1 MNRCSQHSLLTGGA
15 MVRHIGKVVLVL
27 WTACGACLAAPQD
40 ILGNLPKS
48 PAQGVDLGIADDETF
63 GRPNSWGMN
72 DFAPETRLA
81 ANERVLRGNYSG
93 PASRPGISIAWRN
106 AAQVEEVEVRV
117 RNLGNQPGEGR
128 VYVLIVDEEGN
139 TLLSLQPPDEF
150 KTIRVPA
157 FADGGREGKII
168 RMKSSRELN
177 NIIDQFDRTKKRYDV
192 RAVVE
197 TVGATDVN
205 PFDNIKTKSWNVD
218 HRVEPG
224 RLVAF
229 NYLFRNNEDK
239 PVMVKWQF
247 ERTAYPKGWQ
257 IQGIPAQVKPF
268 SVQPGQAISGTLSL
282 KAPSSIPEGAFL
294 ESRLSLVDT
303 KSGTAWQQKEW
314 FLAHDTIPPTVA
326 DYRLVATSDHRI
338 SIQTLVADQGSG
350 VKEATGVSTQY
361 STDGGLT
368 WAVKAHNYKSGNF
381 VVPTLFEVTLG
392 PFAPGTDVQLRFSA
406 MDTVG
411 NVTTVI
417 PNDASAIRAPAGAE
431 KLLELGHVFP
441 RTQPN
446 AIFYLEPG
454 NSDLSIVAAQFA
466 SRMRSDAQVE
476 PVRVEEL
483 EQLVKNMRVS
493 PQGKALLQESAKTMS
508 LTPSREVAV
517 ARLQELLEAMPAADI
532 PADAPKAT
540 PMEIQRV
547 VAPGA
552 AKLGNLSTLQLTVP

>member
-1 MNRCSQHSLLTGGA
+1 MRA
-15 MVRHIGKVVLVL
+15 FY
-27 WTACGACLAAPQD
+27 WTAVLLIAASGACADTPQET
-40 ILGNLPKS
+40 LGKLPQT
-48 PAQGVDLGIADDETF
+48 PVEGVDLGIADDETF
-63 GRPNSWGMN
+63 ARPSSWGMN
-72 DFAPETRLA
+72 DFAPQTRLA
-81 ANERVLRGNYSG
+81 SNERVLRGDFSG

-117 RNLGNQPGEGR
+117 RNLGKQPGEGR
-128 VYVLIVDEEGN
+128 VYVLVLDEEGK

-197 TVGATDVN
+197 NVGATDVN
-205 PFDNIKTKSWNVD
+205 PSDNIKTKSWNVE
-218 HRVEPG
+218 HRVEPS

-229 NYLFRNNEDK
+229 NYVFRNNDDK
-239 PVMVKWQF
+239 PALVKWQF
-247 ERTAYPKGWQ
+247 ERTPYPTGWRV
-257 IQGIPAQVKPF
+257 QGVPTQAKPF
-268 SVQPGQAISGTLSL
+268 VVQPGQAISGTLSM
-282 KAPSSIPEGAFL
+282 KAPASIAEGAFL
-294 ESRLSLVDT
+294 ESRLSLVDAHT
-303 KSGTAWQQKEW
+303 GSPWQQKEW

-326 DYRLVATSDHRI
+326 DYRLVATADHRI

-368 WAVKAHNYKSGNF
+368 WAEKAHNYKSGNF

-406 MDTVG
+406 KDTVG

-417 PNDASAIRAPAGAE
+417 PSDATAMRAPEGAE
-431 KLLELGHVFP
+431 KLIELGQVFP

-454 NSDLSIVAAQFA
+454 SSDISMVAAQFA
-466 SRMRSDAQVE
+466 NRMRSDAQVE
-476 PVRVEEL
+476 PVRVEQL
-483 EQLVKNMRVS
+483 EALVKNMRVS
-493 PQGKALLQESAKTMS
+493 AQGKALLQESARTMT
-508 LTPSREVAV
+508 LTPSRAVAA
-517 ARLQELLEAMPAADI
+517 ARLQDLLESMPAFEL
-532 PADAPKAT
+532 PANAPKAVAL
-540 PMEIQRV
+540 EFQRV

-552 AKLGNLSTLQLTVP
+552 AKLGNLSTLQLTIP

>member
-1 MNRCSQHSLLTGGA
+1 MRLIYGTALLSVAFSGS
-15 MVRHIGKVVLVL
+15 
-27 WTACGACLAAPQD
+27 CGVAAQET
-40 ILGNLPKS
+40 LGSLPKS
-48 PAQGVDLGIADDETF
+48 PVQGVDLGIADDETF
-63 GRPNSWGMN
+63 ARPSSWGMN
-72 DFAPETRLA
+72 DVAPETRLA
-81 ANERVLRGNYSG
+81 STERVLRGDFSG
-93 PASRPGISIAWRN
+93 PASRPGVSIAWRN

-117 RNLGNQPGEGR
+117 RNLGNQAGEGR
-128 VYVLIVDEEGN
+128 VYVLVLDEEGR
-139 TLLSLQPPDEF
+139 TLLSLEPPDEF

-205 PFDNIKTKSWNVD
+205 PSDNIKTKSWNVD

-229 NYLFRNNEDK
+229 NYVFRNNEDK
-239 PVMVKWQF
+239 PAAVKWQF
-247 ERTAYPKGWQ
+247 ERTPYPKGWQ
-257 IQGIPAQVKPF
+257 VQGVPAMSKPF
-268 SVQPGQAISGTLSL
+268 VLQPGQVLSGTLSL
-282 KAPSSIPEGAFL
+282 KAPATIAEGAFL
-294 ESRLSLVDT
+294 ESRLSLVDAKT
-303 KSGTAWQQKEW
+303 GRPWQQKEW
-314 FLAHDTIPPTVA
+314 FLAHDTVPPTVA
-326 DYRLVATSDHRI
+326 DYRLVVTADHRI

-350 VKEATGVSTQY
+350 VKEATGVSTQF

-368 WAVKAHNYKSGNF
+368 WAEKTHNYKAGNF

-406 MDTVG
+406 KDTVG

-417 PNDASAIRAPAGAE
+417 PSDASAVRAPEGAE
-431 KLLELGHVFP
+431 KLIELGQVFP

-454 NSDLSIVAAQFA
+454 SSDVSLVAAQFS
-466 SRMRSDAQVE
+466 SRMRSDAQTD
-476 PVRVEEL
+476 PVRVEQLEEL
-483 EQLVKNMRVS
+483 VRNMRVS
-493 PQGKALLQESAKTMS
+493 PQGKALLQESAKTMAMMP
-508 LTPSREVAV
+508 TRAVAA
-517 ARLQELLEAMPAADI
+517 ARLQELLEAMPAQEPPGAL
-532 PADAPKAT
+532 AKAVA
-540 PMEIQRV
+540 MDIQRLT
-547 VAPGA
+547 APGA

>member
-1 MNRCSQHSLLTGGA
+1 MPRFSDTVAFLS
-15 MVRHIGKVVLVL
+15 LVL
-27 WTACGACLAAPQD
+27 CGPCFAATQD
-40 ILGNLPKS
+40 TLGSLPKS
-48 PAQGVDLGIADDETF
+48 PIQGVDLGIADDETF

-72 DFAPETRLA
+72 QFAPETRLA
-81 ANERVLRGNYSG
+81 ATERVLRGDFSG

-117 RNLGNQPGEGR
+117 RNLGNQPAEGR
-128 VYVLIVDEEGN
+128 VYVVIVDEEGK
-139 TLLSLQPPDEF
+139 TLLLLQPPDEF

-157 FADGGREGKII
+157 FSDGGREGKII

-192 RAVVE
+192 RAIVE
-197 TVGATDVN
+197 TVGVTDVN
-205 PFDNIKTKSWNVD
+205 PFDNIKTKSWNVE

-229 NYLFRNNEDK
+229 NYVFRNNEDK
-239 PVMVKWQF
+239 PVNVKWQY

-257 IQGIPAQVKPF
+257 VQGIPTQAKPF
-268 SVQPGQAISGTLSL
+268 VVQPGQAIIGTLFL
-282 KAPSSIPEGAFL
+282 KAPSTIAEGAFL

-303 KSGTAWQQKEW
+303 KSGAPWQQKEW

-326 DYRLVATSDHRI
+326 DYRLIATADHRI

-368 WAVKAHNYKSGNF
+368 WAEKAHNYKAGNF

-406 MDTVG
+406 KDTVG

-417 PNDASAIRAPAGAE
+417 PADASALRAPPGAE
-431 KLLELGHVFP
+431 KLLELGQVFP

-446 AIFYLEPG
+446 ALFYLEPG
-454 NSDLSIVAAQFA
+454 SSDLSAVAAQFA

-476 PVRVEEL
+476 PVRVEQL
-483 EQLVKNMRVS
+483 EQLVRNMQVS
-493 PQGKALLQESAKTMS
+493 PQGKALLQESARTMS
-508 LTPSREVAV
+508 LMPSRAVAA
-517 ARLQELLEAMPAADI
+517 ARLQELLESMPAI
-532 PADAPKAT
+532 ETPATAPRAV
-540 PMEIQRV
+540 PMDIQRI

-552 AKLGNLSTLQLTVP
+552 AKLGNMTTLQLKVQ